1 MRKCL
6 ALMTLLI
13 IVFVPN
19 QAQAYIDLGLAGQLF
34 QAVYLIGIAAL
45 AFVLSPIFFFW
56 KQISRW
62 IKAHWKRDAKKEK

>member
-45 AFVLSPIFFFW
+45 AFVSGSKF
-56 KQISRW
+56 Q
-62 IKAHWKRDAKKEK
+62 DG